1 MKKQK
6 TSSEVADLRDQLARS
21 LADYSNLE
29 KRIESQRQ
37 MFVTLATVS
46 IVSKMVD
53 VLDDLYLTQKHLNDK
68 GLQMT
73 INKLLNTLKSEGLS
87 EIEAEGKE
95 FDPQTMECIVTQ
107 EGPENQVLEVKKN
120 GYTLNGQVIRP
131 VQVIVGKNL
140 N

>member
-6 TSSEVADLRDQLARS
+6 TSTEVADLRDKLARS

-37 MFVTLATVS
+37 LFVTLATVS

-53 VLDDLYLTQKHLNDK
+53 VLDDLNLTQKHLQDQ

-73 INKLLNTLKSEGLS
+73 ITKFLNILKSEGLS
-87 EIEAEGKE
+87 EIEAQGKE
-95 FDPQTMECIVTQ
+95 FNPETMECIVTQ
-107 EGPENQVLEVKKN
+107 EGAENQVLEVKKN

-131 VQVIVGKNL
+131 AQVIVGKKL